1 MKPAAILSVAA
12 PGNGSGKTLAV
23 QTLLAAFP
31 GRLRAIKFTTVYRDG
46 ANCPRKEG
54 ACACRELKGPFSVVD
69 RQPTLDAPDTDTA
82 RMREA
87 GALSVLW
94 CLARPG
100 AHAAAW
106 EHLRE
111 SRLPDAAP
119 IVTEGNAILE
129 VIRPDWLLM
138 VMSPAVPRARW
149 KQGIPELAARA
160 SRVVIN
166 THLCGEA
173 EVREL
178 GLEVA
183 SWRRGERP
191 LAADLS
197 RPLVEWDGGAVRDEI
212 AGIVGGT
219 RAPW

>member
-1 MKPAAILSVAA
+1 MKPMTILSVAA
-12 PGNGSGKTLAV
+12 PANGSGKTLAV
-23 QTLLAAFP
+23 QRVLAAFP

-54 ACACRELKGPFSVVD
+54 ACACRELRGPFTVVD
-69 RQPTLDAPDTDTA
+69 QRRTLDAPDTDTA
-82 RMREA
+82 RMAQA

-106 EHLRE
+106 EHLKERG
-111 SRLPDAAP
+111 LPDAAP
-119 IVTEGNAILE
+119 LLTEGNAILD

-166 THLCGEA
+166 THDCGEA

-183 SWRRGERP
+183 SWRRGEAP
-191 LAADLS
+191 LAVDLS
-197 RPLVEWDGGAVRDEI
+197 RPLLQWDGGGVRGDVARILGPDAMVE
-212 AGIVGGT
+212 
-219 RAPW
+219 